1 MFDLG
6 TVPFPLL
13 SPDSDDFGGR
23 GLMCDLSIRHFD
35 PVNVTAEFAY
45 QFLTA
50 DLPEQNYFKTL
61 CQEGKAE
68 RVILIESPESLY
80 RESETVAEEGF
91 ITRSEGILYG
101 RVTLTPLVTTR
112 IKLEDFN
119 PPGRDSEWGE
129 GPFLVGKSEIIA
141 LGDSVRVDISHKLSR
156 RRSMI
161 DLQLSNDMA
170 TEVYKIDA
178 SGDVIVVNAGP
189 DIRRAIE
196 IMSKDPSHK
205 PALFMSL
212 YKDVLQEGLRQAK
225 ETGGEQ
231 MWLRSLEHHLGIED
245 INNLSED
252 EMWELP
258 MKHLFPYGAKKIL
271 VNAENV

>member
-13 SPDSDDFGGR
+13 SPESDDFGRR

-35 PVNVTAEFAY
+35 SVNVTVEFAY
-45 QFLTA
+45 QFASTE
-50 DLPEQNYFKTL
+50 LPEQNYFKML

-80 RESETVAEEGF
+80 RESERVGEEGF
-91 ITRSEGILYG
+91 ITRSDGILYG
-101 RVTLTPLVTTR
+101 RVTLTPLVITR
-112 IKLEDFN
+112 VELDDFN
-119 PPGRDSEWGE
+119 PPGRDPEWGE
-129 GPFLVGKSEIIA
+129 GPFLVGKGEIIA
-141 LGDSVRVDISHKLSR
+141 LGESIRVDISHKLSR
-156 RRSMI
+156 KRSMI
-161 DLQLSNDMA
+161 DLQLSNDMD
-170 TEVYKIDA
+170 TEVYRIDA

-231 MWLRSLEHHLGIED
+231 AWLRSLEHHLRIED
-245 INNLSED
+245 INDLSEE